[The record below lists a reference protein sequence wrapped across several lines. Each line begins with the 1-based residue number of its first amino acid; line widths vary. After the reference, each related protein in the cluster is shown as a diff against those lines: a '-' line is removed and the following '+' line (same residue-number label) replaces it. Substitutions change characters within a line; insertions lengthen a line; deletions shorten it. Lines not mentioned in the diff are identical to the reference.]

1 MIVVTAMPVV
11 NAKART
17 ITTKIV
23 FITLALCSNLSMA
36 EPAGRSVIGI
46 TEHRFSTNIGGAP
59 RVVGSAV
66 KYLFSLMFLFY
77 PALRW
82 RA

>member
-11 NAKART
+11 NAKTRT

-23 FITLALCSNLSMA
+23 FITFALYIGILRMA

-46 TEHRFSTNIGGAP
+46 TEHRFSPYFGGALRR
-59 RVVGSAV
+59 RVFRISGCI
-66 KYLFSLMFLFY
+66 
-77 PALRW
+77 R
-82 RA
+82 

>member
-11 NAKART
+11 NAKTRT

-23 FITLALCSNLSMA
+23 FMTFALYVGRVRMA

-46 TEHRFSTNIGGAP
+46 TEDRFSPYIGTPFAGP
-59 RVVGSAV
+59 VCRLSGCIH
-66 KYLFSLMFLFY
+66 
-77 PALRW
+77 
-82 RA
+82 